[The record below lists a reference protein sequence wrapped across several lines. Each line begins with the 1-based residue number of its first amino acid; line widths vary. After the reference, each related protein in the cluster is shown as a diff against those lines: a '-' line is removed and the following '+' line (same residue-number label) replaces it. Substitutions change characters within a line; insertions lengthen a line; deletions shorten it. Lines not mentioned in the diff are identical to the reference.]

1 MKKIILF
8 LLVLFPICTFAQV
21 KFEETNIKKALERA
35 KKENK
40 GLIVDVI
47 SGKVDKV
54 NIDKVLSDKVT
65 ADLLLKNFIP
75 VRINLMKPENESFT
89 EYIANLSYPV
99 TVFLNQKGNTLGSC
113 HWDAVAG
120 GFENFSKILDV
131 AIKVDLEKKTNT
143 RKIEFLDIDYK
154 QALEMSQKTGKPV
167 FVDCHFV
174 GCGPCKRMV
183 VNVFNLDRVADFYNQ
198 NFICLQIDRD
208 KDPHGV
214 CEKFKVTGYPAF
226 LYINAAGELVTKDD
240 GFKAPED
247 FMALGRKALE
257 AHKNGTTSG
266 VQTTSGSSAGP
277 QATGMATGATSA
289 PMSSSMGGSVASSP
303 AASNNGSVAASAAV
317 GMAGSTTNFNT
328 VQFEKLS
335 LNDAIAMAKSQN
347 KAIYVDMSATWCGP
361 CKMMKEKVFPDPQV
375 VEYLNKN
382 FISINFE
389 CDIDSALSNVYRDKY
404 YSTAFPTHLLIDK
417 NGELIHK
424 FVGYMSVP
432 SFLAEL
438 NKGVLANTGLNSFHK
453 RYEAGERSA
462 AFMNEYIT
470 MLANANEGKRASG
483 LASEYLK
490 TLSVN
495 ELANKKTFYL
505 LDEFVHDLDSDLA
518 KKILANK
525 AIFEKSVGKA
535 DIDGYEKKLWLIK
548 AMSFVREEGGKNVLD
563 KEGYDKFVKR
573 LEASGIDKDEYVKM
587 TSAMENYHLIA
598 DWNGYVDHAV
608 AYMKK
613 RKGKANP
620 MLTWNWGS
628 RLQSGCTDK
637 DLRTKYVNEMES
649 NYELI
654 KKTDADQAIVWKES
668 MKILINDLK
677 K

>member
-47 SGKVDKV
+47 SGRIDKE
-54 NIDKVLSDKVT
+54 NIDKVLSDKAT
-65 ADLLLKNFIP
+65 TDLLLKNFIP
-75 VRINLMKPENESFT
+75 IRINLMKPENESFT

-113 HWDAVAG
+113 HWDAITG
-120 GFENFSKILDV
+120 GYENFGKILDA
-131 AIKVDLEKKTNT
+131 AIKVDLEKKANT
-143 RKIEFLDIDYK
+143 KKIDFLDIDYK
-154 QALEMSQKTGKPV
+154 QALEMSKTSGKPV
-167 FVDCHFV
+167 FVDCHFE

-198 NFICLQIDRD
+198 NFICIQIDRD
-208 KDPHGV
+208 KDPHRV
-214 CEKFKVTGYPAF
+214 CEKFKVFGFPGY
-226 LYINAAGELVTKDD
+226 LYINAAGALILKDD
-240 GFKAPED
+240 GFKAPDD
-247 FMALGRKALE
+247 FMALGGKALA
-257 AHKNGTTSG
+257 AHKNGTTSD
-266 VQTTSGSSAGP
+266 VQTTSGSSSSP
-277 QATGMATGATSA
+277 QATGMATSATST
-289 PMSSSMGGSVASSP
+289 PMS
-303 AASNNGSVAASAAV
+303 NSVAAGNSAA
-317 GMAGSTTNFNT
+317 GSSATAMGSNSSSVNSST

-361 CKMMKEKVFPDPQV
+361 CKMMKEKTFPDPQV

-404 YSTAFPTHLLIDK
+404 ISTAFPTHLLIDK

-438 NKGVLANTGLNSFHK
+438 NKGVMANTGLNSFHK
-453 RYEAGERSA
+453 RYEVGERSA

-490 TLSVN
+490 TLSMN
-495 ELANKKTFYL
+495 DLANKKTFYL
-505 LDEFVHDLDSDLA
+505 INEFVRDLDSELA
-518 KKILANK
+518 QKVLTNK
-525 AIFEKSVGKA
+525 QIFEKNVGKG
-535 DIDGYEKKLWLIK
+535 DVDSYEKMLWLIK
-548 AMSFVREEGGKNVLD
+548 AMSFVSGKDGEKVLD
-563 KEGYDKFVKR
+563 KVGYDKFLKR
-573 LEASGIDKDEYVKM
+573 LDASGIDKNDYVKM
-587 TSAMENYHLIA
+587 TSTMENYHLIA
-598 DWNGYVDHAV
+598 DWNSYAQHAI

-613 RKGKANP
+613 NKGKASP

-628 RLQSGCTDK
+628 RLQMGCTDK
-637 DLRTKYVNEMES
+637 DLRAKYVDEMES

-654 KKTDADQAIVWKES
+654 KKTDADQAVVWKES